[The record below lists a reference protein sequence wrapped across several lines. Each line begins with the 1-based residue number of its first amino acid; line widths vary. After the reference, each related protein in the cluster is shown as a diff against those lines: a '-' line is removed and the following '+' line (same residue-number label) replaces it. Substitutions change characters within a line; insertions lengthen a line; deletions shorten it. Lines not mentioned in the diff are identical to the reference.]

1 MTLLDVRWIFLLGVV
16 KLCSYICNN
25 EIGSLMLKV
34 KVTSIGN
41 SMGIVLPKEA
51 LAKLKI
57 GKGETLYLV
66 DSPEGFM
73 LTPYQQNFEQQMDAA
88 EMVMK
93 KYRNALHELA
103 K

>member
-1 MTLLDVRWIFLLGVV
+1 MI
-16 KLCSYICNN
+16 
-25 EIGSLMLKV
+25 KV

-41 SMGIVLPKEA
+41 SVGIVLPQEA
-51 LAKLKI
+51 LTKLKT

-73 LTPYQQNFEQQMDAA
+73 LTPYQQNFEKKIEAA
-88 EMVMK
+88 EKVMK

>member
-1 MTLLDVRWIFLLGVV
+1 MI
-16 KLCSYICNN
+16 
-25 EIGSLMLKV
+25 KV
-34 KVTSIGN
+34 KVTTIGN

-51 LAKLKI
+51 LKKLKAD
-57 GKGETLYLV
+57 KGEILYLV

-73 LTPYQQNFEQQMDAA
+73 LTPYQQNFEQQMEVA
-88 EMVMK
+88 EKVMK

>member
-1 MTLLDVRWIFLLGVV
+1 M
-16 KLCSYICNN
+16 
-25 EIGSLMLKV
+25 KV

-41 SMGIVLPKEA
+41 SVGIVLPQEA
-51 LAKLKI
+51 LTKLKT

-73 LTPYQQNFEQQMDAA
+73 LTPYQQNFEKKIEAA
-88 EMVMK
+88 EKVMK